1 MSLLEIKNA
10 CLKLDNKNIEIYFS
24 NIELSLIEFSKTNQW
39 PGGVSESGPSAQ
51 YSAKT
56 LV

>member
-1 MSLLEIKNA
+1 MKYDFTSHSKSDNSSPCPLNFFSKSGLSLT
-10 CLKLDNKNIEIYFS
+10 
-24 NIELSLIEFSKTNQW
+24 ELSNTNQC
-39 PGGVSESGPSAQ
+39 PGGVYESGPSAQ